1 MEELRAI
8 VASNL
13 IRLRTGAGMTQ
24 AELGQK
30 LNYSDKTVS
39 KWERAESMPDAYVLL
54 QLSQIFGI
62 TVDELLSSQTAWK
75 TQKELRREQRVVT
88 YDTRAIILVSLAG
101 IWTLALLI
109 FVVFWLLGLVL
120 WQIFPCAVPVSLV
133 TYLVLHSIWGRGR
146 YNMYIIMAL
155 VLSLFVEVYLLLLQ
169 FNLWQIFLLALP
181 AELIVYLSF
190 RIRVR
195 DGRRLGS
202 GLRQKGARKKAA
214 PEPQDGENP

>member
-24 AELGQK
+24 AELGQM

-54 QLSQIFGI
+54 QLSRIFGI
-62 TVDELLSSQTAWK
+62 TVDELLSSQTTWK
-75 TQKELRREQRVVT
+75 TQKELKREQRVVT

-101 IWTLALLI
+101 LWTLALLI
-109 FVVFWLLGLVL
+109 FVVFWLLGQVL
-120 WQIFPCAVPVSLV
+120 WQVFPCAVPISLIV
-133 TYLVLHSIWGRGR
+133 YLVLHSIWGRGR
-146 YNMYIIMAL
+146 YNRYIIMAL
-155 VLSLFVEVYLLLLQ
+155 ILSLLVMIYLLLLRY
-169 FNLWQIFLLALP
+169 NLWQIFLLALP
-181 AELIVYLSF
+181 AEIIVYLSF

-195 DGRRLGS
+195 DGENRWFGRKRRAK
-202 GLRQKGARKKAA
+202 REA
-214 PEPQDGENP
+214 PAPATDEAGNS